1 MPVFTSGNINLSYTL
16 EGNLEASE
24 TVILLHGELA
34 DSSSWVHTIKALE
47 AKYRILSYNR
57 LPKPGM
63 NLENHLEEL
72 VALVNDLEL
81 GAYHVVGHS
90 GGGILAYRLAA
101 KFPTRIL
108 SLVLADS
115 LGRLDAVLEIKIRS
129 VLEALNS
136 GGSALAFM
144 VAMPWLWGAHYLE
157 YSRDHFEHL
166 KTLAASSDPA
176 PTRIALESILQ
187 FGDQRKYLRAIECPV
202 LVMVGSDDNLTPMR
216 YSHEIV
222 EWVKPGLGVLVT
234 VSGGGHN
241 APLECPDEFN
251 RVLAGFLTRYQDF
264 KAGNGFDDDSDDN
277 IEDDGAE
284 YHDFN
289 ELEN

>member
-1 MPVFTSGNINLSYTL
+1 MPVFTSGNINLTYTL
-16 EGNLEASE
+16 EGNTDANE

-34 DSSSWVHTIKALE
+34 DSSSWVHSVKALE
-47 AKYRILSYNR
+47 SKYRILSYNR

-63 NLENHLEEL
+63 ALDNHLEEL
-72 VALVNDLEL
+72 IALVNDLKLEQ
-81 GAYHVVGHS
+81 YHVVGHS

-108 SLVLADS
+108 SLTLADS
-115 LGRLDAVLEIKIRS
+115 LGRLDAVLEIKICS
-129 VLEALNS
+129 VLEALKT

-157 YSRDHFEHL
+157 YSRDHLEHL
-166 KTLAASSDPA
+166 KTLAASRDPA

-234 VSGGGHN
+234 ISGGGHN

-251 RVLAGFLTRYQDF
+251 RVLSGFLARYQDF
-264 KAGNGFDDDSDDN
+264 KAGGNFDNDL
-277 IEDDGAE
+277 EDDGAE
-284 YHDFN
+284 YHNLN

>member
-1 MPVFTSGNINLSYTL
+1 MPVFRSGNINLTYTL
-16 EGNLEASE
+16 EGNLEAVE
-24 TVILLHGELA
+24 TVILLHGELS

-47 AKYRILSYNR
+47 ANYRILSYNR
-57 LPKPGM
+57 LPQSGI
-63 NLENHLEEL
+63 NLDHHLEEL
-72 VALVNDLEL
+72 IALVNELKLEQ
-81 GAYHVVGHS
+81 YHVVGHS

-101 KFPTRIL
+101 RFPTQAL
-108 SLVLADS
+108 SLALADS

-129 VLEALNS
+129 VLEALNA
-136 GGSALAFM
+136 GGSGLAFM

-157 YSRDHFEHL
+157 YSRDHLEHL
-166 KTLAASSDPA
+166 KTLAASRDTA

-234 VSGGGHN
+234 ITGGGHN

-264 KAGNGFDDDSDDN
+264 KAGNGFDDEL
-277 IEDDGAE
+277 EDDGAE

>member
-1 MPVFTSGNINLSYTL
+1 MPVFHSGNINLTYSL
-16 EGNLEASE
+16 EGNQTNTE

-47 AKYRILSYNR
+47 TNYQILSYNR
-57 LPKPGM
+57 YPIAGM
-63 NLENHLEEL
+63 NLEHHLEEL
-72 VALVNDLEL
+72 LALVDHLNLER
-81 GAYHVVGHS
+81 YHVVGHS

-101 KFPTRIL
+101 ALPTRIL
-108 SLVLADS
+108 SLTLADS
-115 LGRLDAVLEIKIRS
+115 LGKFDAVLETKIRS
-129 VLEALNS
+129 VLEALNV
-136 GGSALAFM
+136 GGSGLAFM

-157 YSRDHFEHL
+157 YSRDHLEHL
-166 KTLAASSDPA
+166 KTLAASRNPV

-187 FGDQRKYLRAIECPV
+187 FGDQRKYLRAVECPV

-234 VSGGGHN
+234 ITGGGHN

-251 RVLAGFLTRYQDF
+251 RVLTGFLTRYQDF
-264 KAGNGFDDDSDDN
+264 KAGTGFDD
-277 IEDDGAE
+277 EPGDDGAE

-289 ELEN
+289 ELER

>member
-1 MPVFTSGNINLSYTL
+1 MPVFTSGNINLTYTL
-16 EGNLEASE
+16 EGNLEAFE

-47 AKYRILSYNR
+47 ANYRILSYNR

-63 NLENHLEEL
+63 TLENHLEEL
-72 VALVNDLEL
+72 IALVNDLKLEQ
-81 GAYHVVGHS
+81 YHVVGHS

-101 KFPTRIL
+101 TFPTRIL
-108 SLVLADS
+108 SLTLADS

-129 VLEALNS
+129 VLEALNV

-166 KTLAASSDPA
+166 KTLAASRDPI

-234 VSGGGHN
+234 ISGGGHN

-251 RVLAGFLTRYQDF
+251 RVLSGFLTRYQDF
-264 KAGNGFDDDSDDN
+264 KAGNGFDDEL
-277 IEDDGAE
+277 EDDGAE

>member
-1 MPVFTSGNINLSYTL
+1 MPVFSSGNINLSYTL
-16 EGNLEASE
+16 EGNLSALE
-24 TVILLHGELA
+24 TVILLHGELS

-47 AKYRILSYNR
+47 TNYRILSYNR

-63 NLENHLEEL
+63 NLEHHLEEL
-72 VALVNDLEL
+72 IALLNELKLEH
-81 GAYHVVGHS
+81 YHVVGHS

-101 KFPTRIL
+101 AFPARSL
-108 SLVLADS
+108 SLTLADS

-129 VLEALNS
+129 VLEALNI

-157 YSRDHFEHL
+157 YSRDHLEHL
-166 KTLAASSDPA
+166 KTLASNRDPA

-187 FGDQRKYLRAIECPV
+187 YGDQRKYLRAVECPV

-241 APLECPDEFN
+241 APLESPDEFN
-251 RVLAGFLTRYQDF
+251 RVLTGFLTRYQDF
-264 KAGNGFDDDSDDN
+264 KAGAGFDDEL
-277 IEDDGAE
+277 EDDGAE
-284 YHDFN
+284 YHDFD

>member
-1 MPVFTSGNINLSYTL
+1 MPVFHSENINLSYTL
-16 EGNLEASE
+16 EGNLSASE

-47 AKYRILSYNR
+47 AHYRILSYNR
-57 LPKPGM
+57 HPKAGM
-63 NLENHLEEL
+63 NLEHHLEEL
-72 VALVNDLEL
+72 IALLDDLKLES
-81 GAYHVVGHS
+81 YHVVGHS

-108 SLVLADS
+108 SLTLADS
-115 LGRLDAVLEIKIRS
+115 LGKLDAVLEIKIRS
-129 VLEALNS
+129 VLEALNV

-157 YSRDHFEHL
+157 YSRDHLDHL
-166 KTLAASSDPA
+166 KTLAASRDAA

-251 RVLAGFLTRYQDF
+251 RVLLGFLTRYQDF
-264 KAGNGFDDDSDDN
+264 KAGNGFDD
-277 IEDDGAE
+277 EPGDDGAE

>member
-1 MPVFTSGNINLSYTL
+1 MPVFTSGNINLTYTL
-16 EGNLEASE
+16 EGNLEAVE

-34 DSSSWVHTIKALE
+34 DSSSWVHTVKALE

-57 LPKPGM
+57 LPQAGM
-63 NLENHLEEL
+63 SLENHLEEL
-72 VALVNDLEL
+72 IALVNDLKL
-81 GAYHVVGHS
+81 GYYHVVGHS
-90 GGGILAYRLAA
+90 GGGILAYRLAG

-108 SLVLADS
+108 SLTLADS

-129 VLEALNS
+129 VLEALKS

-157 YSRDHFEHL
+157 YSRDHLDHL
-166 KTLAASSDPA
+166 KTLASSRDPV
-176 PTRIALESILQ
+176 PTKMALESILQ

-251 RVLAGFLTRYQDF
+251 RVLSGFLTRYQDF
-264 KAGNGFDDDSDDN
+264 KAGSGFDDEL
-277 IEDDGAE
+277 EDDGAE

>member
-16 EGNLEASE
+16 EGNLQAVE

-34 DSSSWVHTIKALE
+34 DSSSWVHTIQALE
-47 AKYRILSYNR
+47 GNYRILSYNR
-57 LPKPGM
+57 YPKSGM
-63 NLENHLEEL
+63 TLEHHLEEL
-72 VALVNDLEL
+72 IVLLQEL
-81 GAYHVVGHS
+81 KIELYHVVGHS

-101 KFPTRIL
+101 KFPTRTL
-108 SLVLADS
+108 SLTLADS
-115 LGRLDAVLEIKIRS
+115 LGKLDAVLEIKIRS
-129 VLEALNS
+129 VLEALKS

-157 YSRDHFEHL
+157 YSRDHLDHL
-166 KTLAASSDPA
+166 KTLASSRDPI

-187 FGDQRKYLRAIECPV
+187 FGDQRKYLRAVECPV

-234 VSGGGHN
+234 ITGGGHN

-251 RVLAGFLTRYQDF
+251 RVLSGFLTRYQDF
-264 KAGNGFDDDSDDN
+264 KAGSGFEDEL
-277 IEDDGAE
+277 EDDGAE
-284 YHDFN
+284 YHDFD